1 MLLLAGLHLLY
12 LHVPVITTHLRT
24 GRGTGALW
32 GSAAP
37 GLDAALC
44 NCHCVPII
52 TTSALTRVARA
63 RPDMVGSETSHIL
76 YFLPVSLAGCLSAD

>member
-1 MLLLAGLHLLY
+1 MLLLLYSICSASMFLVRAGPGMSG
-12 LHVPVITTHLRT
+12 VD
-24 GRGTGALW
+24 
-32 GSAAP
+32 SAAP
-37 GLDAALC
+37 GQDAVVC

-63 RPDMVGSETSHIL
+63 RPDMVGSATSHIL